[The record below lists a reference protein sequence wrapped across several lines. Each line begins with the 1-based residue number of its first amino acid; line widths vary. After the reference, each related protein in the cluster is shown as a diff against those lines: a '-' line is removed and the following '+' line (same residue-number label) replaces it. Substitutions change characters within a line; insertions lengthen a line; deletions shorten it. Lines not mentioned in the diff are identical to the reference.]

1 MHDESTSD
9 ISSAKELIRSLSKMN
24 VFTAE
29 ADETGEKARGGVAE
43 HLPGAHSEKDDKRL
57 LEGISLGGE
66 WNKSSIDK
74 ASPCRHLRDKG
85 VHTEDLLGEGSPDGQ
100 VVKSEGRDVRMSNG
114 EELDVYR
121 GNYELLHGHPSDGNE
136 VSRGS
141 VRSGFEVKA
150 KVERDESF
158 DELGSL
164 SSADRAPYGDPADDG
179 VLFVDAMETSGI
191 KPPRSSEKPLA
202 GSFEEDTYWK
212 IKESSLAFEPMN
224 LSEKEAAVVDK
235 EEGSLDEYAFDL
247 KSPDS
252 RSHNDDSFKP
262 FGESLFEEG
271 SFDYLSA
278 GELTLGGGNGSF
290 PDENVLSGMS

>member
-29 ADETGEKARGGVAE
+29 ADETGEKARGGVVE

-85 VHTEDLLGEGSPDGQ
+85 Q

-121 GNYELLHGHPSDGNE
+121 GNYELLHGHPSDGDE